1 MGKAMA
7 AAGSLAH
14 FVLQPGVVAGLIPWW
29 LTGWQLR
36 QPAPS
41 WAWKLLRMVGVALLA
56 AGAVVLVLVVGVAV
70 TAAVLSN
77 RISERIRIPAPA
89 IFLLAAA
96 VASDVVPS
104 LGQLSVTTVQRVV
117 SVALAVILF
126 DGGMHIGWRRFR
138 TAAGPV
144 VWVGVAGT
152 FVTAA
157 ALAVLAHALFNLD
170 WRAALLVG
178 TALAPTDPAV
188 VFSVLG
194 RREVAGRSGTILE
207 GEAGAN
213 DPVGIAL
220 MASLLAAG
228 QSTGV
233 GAAASIAGTFLLQL
247 AVGAAVGVAGG
258 ALLVRF
264 MRRLPLPS
272 EGLYPLRVLAGALVI
287 YGAATVAHG
296 SGFLAVFVAGI
307 LAGDARA
314 PYKGEIER
322 FHGALASLAEIVA
335 FLVLGLTVGLHTLPD
350 SGALG
355 IGLTL
360 AVLLTVVVRPLLVGL
375 LLVPV
380 RLTWGERLFVLWAG
394 LKGAVPILL
403 GSFLLTDGVPDASR
417 LYAVIVVVVTF
428 SVIVQG
434 GLVPT
439 VAARLGVP
447 MRTVEPEPWSLG
459 VRFRQEPRG
468 LRRHVVAAGSPADG
482 CRIGD
487 LEVGEDV
494 WISFVIRDDQLVPVR
509 GSTILRAGDEILA
522 LTDPLQARHRPRPGL
537 TTVLVVVAPLFVVPQ
552 CRRGLEQLPTSS
564 QPIGTARSPALQKA
578 PQTPERR

>member
-1 MGKAMA
+1 VQQLKTFLSDPSALPPFGRDPIIACRV
-7 AAGSLAH
+7 AGDLGQSFTGHPNPDPAS
-14 FVLQPGVVAGLIPWW
+14 GVVNHKQRSAVM
-29 LTGWQLR
+29 
-36 QPAPS
+36 S
-41 WAWKLLRMVGVALLA
+41 DVEHFAL
-56 AGAVVLVLVVGVAV
+56 LVLVVGVAI

-77 RISERIRIPAPA
+77 RISERIRIPTPA
-89 IFLLAAA
+89 IFLLAGA
-96 VASDVVPS
+96 VASDLVPS

-117 SVALAVILF
+117 SMALVVILF

-138 TAAGPV
+138 TATGPV
-144 VWVGVAGT
+144 IWIGVAGT

-157 ALAVLAHALFNLD
+157 ALAALAHTLFNLD

-233 GAAASIAGTFLLQL
+233 DAVGSIAGEFLLQL
-247 AVGAAVGVAGG
+247 AVGAVVGAAGG
-258 ALLVRF
+258 ALLVRL
-264 MRRLPLPS
+264 MRRVPLPS

-287 YGAATVAHG
+287 YGAATLAHG

-307 LAGDARA
+307 LVGDVRA

-350 SGALG
+350 RAALG
-355 IGLTL
+355 ISLTL
-360 AVLLTVVVRPLLVGL
+360 AVLLTLVVRPLLVGL
-375 LLVPV
+375 LLLPV
-380 RLTWGERLFVLWAG
+380 RLACGERLFVLWAG

-403 GSFLLTDGVPDASR
+403 GTFLLTAGVPDASR
-417 LYAVIVVVVTF
+417 LYAVIVVVVAF

-434 GLVPT
+434 GLVPS

-459 VRFRQEPRG
+459 VRFRNEPRG

-482 CRIGD
+482 SRIGD
-487 LEVGEDV
+487 LDVGEDI

-509 GSTILRAGDEILA
+509 GSTILEAGDEILA
-522 LTDPLQARHRPRPGL
+522 LTDPERGPDLASIFTNRSDTGDSGS
-537 TTVLVVVAPLFVVPQ
+537 AP
-552 CRRGLEQLPTSS
+552 
-564 QPIGTARSPALQKA
+564 A
-578 PQTPERR
+578 

>member
-1 MGKAMA
+1 MAM
-7 AAGSLAH
+7 SDVEH
-14 FVLQPGVVAGLIPWW
+14 FALLVLL
-29 LTGWQLR
+29 
-36 QPAPS
+36 
-41 WAWKLLRMVGVALLA
+41 VGVAIT
-56 AGAVVLVLVVGVAV
+56 V
-70 TAAVLSN
+70 AVLSN

-96 VASDVVPS
+96 VASDLVPT
-104 LGQLSVTTVQRVV
+104 LGELSVTTVQRVV
-117 SVALAVILF
+117 SVALAIILF
-126 DGGMHIGWRRFR
+126 DGGMHIGWQRFR

-157 ALAVLAHALFNLD
+157 ALAALAHALFDLD
-170 WRAALLVG
+170 WRSALLLG

-207 GEAGAN
+207 GESGAN

-228 QSTGV
+228 QSVGV
-233 GAAASIAGTFLLQL
+233 DAAASIAGTFLLQL

-287 YGAATVAHG
+287 YGAATVVHG
-296 SGFLAVFVAGI
+296 SGFLAVFIAGI

-355 IGLTL
+355 IGLAL
-360 AVLLTVVVRPLLVGL
+360 AVLLTFVVRPVLVGL
-375 LLVPV
+375 LLLPV

-403 GSFLLTDGVPDASR
+403 GTFLLTAGVPDASR
-417 LYAVIVVVVTF
+417 LYAVIVVVVAF

-459 VRFRQEPRG
+459 VRFRNEPRG
-468 LRRHVVAAGSPADG
+468 LRRHLVAAGSLADG
-482 CRIGD
+482 CRIRD

-494 WISFVIRDDQLVPVR
+494 WISFVIRDDQPVPVS

-522 LTDPLQARHRPRPGL
+522 LTDPERGPDLTPIFTPIPG
-537 TTVLVVVAPLFVVPQ
+537 TGHAGPP
-552 CRRGLEQLPTSS
+552 PT
-564 QPIGTARSPALQKA
+564 
-578 PQTPERR
+578 

>member
-1 MGKAMA
+1 M
-7 AAGSLAH
+7 SDVEH
-14 FVLQPGVVAGLIPWW
+14 FALLVLL
-29 LTGWQLR
+29 
-36 QPAPS
+36 
-41 WAWKLLRMVGVALLA
+41 VGVAIT
-56 AGAVVLVLVVGVAV
+56 V
-70 TAAVLSN
+70 AVLSN

-96 VASDVVPS
+96 VASDLVPS

-117 SVALAVILF
+117 SVALAIILF

-157 ALAVLAHALFNLD
+157 ALAALAHALFDLD

-207 GEAGAN
+207 GESGAN

-228 QSTGV
+228 QSAGV
-233 GAAASIAGTFLLQL
+233 DAAGSIAGTFLLQL

-258 ALLVRF
+258 VLLVRF
-264 MRRLPLPS
+264 MRRMPLPN
-272 EGLYPLRVLAGALVI
+272 EGLYPLRVLASALVI
-287 YGAATVAHG
+287 YGAATVVHG
-296 SGFLAVFVAGI
+296 SGFLAVFIAGI

-322 FHGALASLAEIVA
+322 FHGARASLAEIVA

-375 LLVPV
+375 LLLPV

-403 GSFLLTDGVPDASR
+403 GTFLLTAGVPDASR
-417 LYAVIVVVVTF
+417 LYAVIVVVVAF

-447 MRTVEPEPWSLG
+447 IRTVEPEPWSLG
-459 VRFRQEPRG
+459 VRFRNEPRG
-468 LRRHVVAAGSPADG
+468 LDRHLVAAGSPADG

-494 WISFVIRDDQLVPVR
+494 WISFVIRDDQLIPVS

-522 LTDPLQARHRPRPGL
+522 LTDPERGPDLTPIFAPIPG
-537 TTVLVVVAPLFVVPQ
+537 TGHAGPAP
-552 CRRGLEQLPTSS
+552 T
-564 QPIGTARSPALQKA
+564 
-578 PQTPERR
+578 

>member
-1 MGKAMA
+1 M
-7 AAGSLAH
+7 SDVEH
-14 FVLQPGVVAGLIPWW
+14 F
-29 LTGWQLR
+29 
-36 QPAPS
+36 
-41 WAWKLLRMVGVALLA
+41 AL
-56 AGAVVLVLVVGVAV
+56 LVLVVGAAII
-70 TAAVLSN
+70 AAVLLN

-89 IFLLAAA
+89 IFLVAAA
-96 VASDVVPS
+96 VASDVLPT
-104 LGQLSVTTVQRVV
+104 LGELSVTTVQRIV

-126 DGGMHIGWRRFR
+126 DGGMHIGWQRFR
-138 TAAGPV
+138 SAAGPV
-144 VWVGVAGT
+144 LWVGVAGT

-157 ALAVLAHALFNLD
+157 ALAALAHGLFGLD

-220 MASLLAAG
+220 MASLLTAG
-228 QSTGV
+228 PTLGLDAI
-233 GAAASIAGTFLLQL
+233 GGIAGEFLLQL
-247 AVGAAVGVAGG
+247 AVGAVVGVAGG
-258 ALLVRF
+258 GLLVRF
-264 MRRLPLPS
+264 MRRVPLPS
-272 EGLYPLRVLAGALVI
+272 EGLYPLRVLAGALVL
-287 YGAATVAHG
+287 YGAATIAHG
-296 SGFLAVFVAGI
+296 SGFLAVFIAGI

-322 FHGALASLAEIVA
+322 FHSALASLAEIVA

-350 SGALG
+350 ADGLW
-355 IGLTL
+355 IGLGL
-360 AVLLTVVVRPLLVGL
+360 AVLLALVVRPLLVGL

-380 RLTWGERLFVLWAG
+380 RLAWGERLFVLWAG

-403 GSFLLTDGVPDASR
+403 GSFLVTAGVPDASR
-417 LYAVIVVVVTF
+417 LYAIIVVVVAF

-439 VAARLGVP
+439 VAARLGIP

-468 LRRHVVAAGSPADG
+468 LFRQVVAAGSPADG
-482 CRIGD
+482 CRIAD
-487 LEVGEDV
+487 LAVGEDV

-509 GSTILRAGDEILA
+509 GSTILHAGDEILA
-522 LTDPLQARHRPRPGL
+522 LTDPERGPDLTPIFTTRP
-537 TTVLVVVAPLFVVPQ
+537 
-552 CRRGLEQLPTSS
+552 ES
-564 QPIGTARSPALQKA
+564 GTANP
-578 PQTPERR
+578 TPT